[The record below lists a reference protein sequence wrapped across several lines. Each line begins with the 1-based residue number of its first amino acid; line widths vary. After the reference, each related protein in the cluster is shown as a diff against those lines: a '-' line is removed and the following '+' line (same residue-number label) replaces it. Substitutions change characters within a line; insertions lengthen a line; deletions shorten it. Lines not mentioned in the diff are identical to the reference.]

1 MNQKQVFMN
10 ERHQN
15 ERHQKLLQLKTF
27 IENTSEQYDLAT
39 DLEYYFLGIRTGCK
53 CKYNIVRSQLN
64 NFWESTGK
72 KEWETFILGLRTG
85 CTCKTNKKPY

>member
-15 ERHQKLLQLKTF
+15 ERHQELLQLKTF

-39 DLEYYFLGIRTGCK
+39 DL
-53 CKYNIVRSQLN
+53 VS
-64 NFWESTGK
+64 
-72 KEWETFILGLRTG
+72 
-85 CTCKTNKKPY
+85 

>member
-39 DLEYYFLGIRTGCK
+39 DLEYYFLGLRTGCK

-72 KEWETFILGLRTG
+72 KEWETF
-85 CTCKTNKKPY
+85 KNE

>member
-1 MNQKQVFMN
+1 MNQKQVFMNERHQN

-39 DLEYYFLGIRTGCK
+39 DL
-53 CKYNIVRSQLN
+53 
-64 NFWESTGK
+64 
-72 KEWETFILGLRTG
+72 
-85 CTCKTNKKPY
+85 